1 MFLAWCL
8 EPCPPEHL
16 SSTLLVVSSTPQRD
30 SDVSQKLCLIGFGT
44 VGRGLVE
51 ILRDKRGVL
60 SDQFDYQ
67 PSVVAVSDVFHGSC
81 HDPDGL
87 DLDRVLDLVGRNGS
101 EPGALTRYSDNV
113 CEWGSLET
121 IRQCGADAMVEV
133 TLTNIETGEPALSHC
148 HAALEAG
155 AHVVTTNKGPVA
167 LAWRDLSQ
175 MARSRGLQFRF
186 EGTVM
191 SGTPVLSTA
200 TEALAGCEFARIRG
214 ILNGTTN
221 YILSEMEQGRPY
233 DEALLT
239 AQELGYAE
247 ADPTADVEG
256 YDVVA
261 KVVILANVVMGAD
274 LSVDQVVR
282 EGITGLDAGSVSSA
296 PGRGGRWKLI
306 GQVER
311 VGGEV
316 VATVAPVELPL
327 EDPLASVGGVT
338 NAVTLESDLVG
349 PVTIVGAG
357 AGKEATGMALLSDLV
372 AIQRAG

>member
-1 MFLAWCL
+1 M
-8 EPCPPEHL
+8 
-16 SSTLLVVSSTPQRD
+16 
-30 SDVSQKLCLIGFGT
+30 SQKLCLIGFGT

-51 ILRDKRGVL
+51 ILQDKRGVL
-60 SDQFDYQ
+60 RDQFDYE
-67 PSVVAVSDVFHGSC
+67 PIVVAVSDVFHGSC
-81 HDPDGL
+81 YDPDGL
-87 DLDRVLDLVGRNGS
+87 DLDRVLDLIGRNGS
-101 EPGALTRYSDNV
+101 EPGALTGYSDNA
-113 CEWGSLET
+113 CEWDSLET
-121 IRQCGADAMVEV
+121 IRKCGSDAMVEV

-148 HAALEAG
+148 QAALEAG

-175 MARSRGLQFRF
+175 MASSRGLQFRF

-200 TEALAGCEFARIRG
+200 TESLAGCEFSRIRG

-274 LSVDQVVR
+274 LSVSQVVR

-311 VGGEV
+311 VGGDV
-316 VATVAPVELPL
+316 VASVAPVELPMD
-327 EDPLASVGGVT
+327 DPLSSVGGVT

-372 AIQRAG
+372 AIHRAG

>member
-1 MFLAWCL
+1 MFG
-8 EPCPPEHL
+8 
-16 SSTLLVVSSTPQRD
+16 TLPTGTPIEYSAVSSSFPQWG
-30 SDVSQKLCLIGFGT
+30 SDVSQKICLIGFGT
-44 VGRGLVE
+44 VGRGLAE
-51 ILRDKRGVL
+51 ILRDKRDL
-60 SDQFDYQ
+60 LAEQFEYQ
-67 PSVVAVSDVFHGSC
+67 PTVVAVSDVFHGTC
-81 HDPDGL
+81 HDPAGL
-87 DLDRVLDLVGRNGS
+87 DLDRVLELVSRKGA
-101 EPGALTRYSDNV
+101 EPGALTGYSDTV
-113 CEWGSLET
+113 CEWDSLET

-148 HAALEAG
+148 QAALEAG

-167 LAWRDLSQ
+167 LAWRDLSRL
-175 MARSRGLQFRF
+175 ARSRDLQFRF

-200 TEALAGCEFARIRG
+200 TEALAGCDFGRIRG

-233 DEALLT
+233 EEALST

-274 LSVDQVVR
+274 LNVADVVR
-282 EGITGLDAGSVSSA
+282 EGITGLDADSVSSA

-311 VGGEV
+311 VGEEV
-316 VATVAPVELPL
+316 VASVTPVELPL

-357 AGKEATGMALLSDLV
+357 AGKAATGMALLSDLV